1 MIFFDSST
9 LILLAKAELL
19 ALFLSGAKQ
28 EVVIPGEV
36 DRECCRVKKTFDA
49 LMITKAVDESKIKV
63 MQVKDKR
70 LVAKLQVDFSLGQGE
85 AEAIALALKAR
96 ERVLGIDDK
105 NAINACKLLG
115 IPFTTAMAILVRSRE
130 KGLLDRSE
138 ALTRLAMLAGYS
150 RYKSSIVEDARL
162 RLEAGP

>member
-1 MIFFDSST
+1 MIVFDSST

-36 DRECCRVKKTFDA
+36 DRECCRVKKT
-49 LMITKAVDESKIKV
+49 VDESKIKV
-63 MQVKDKR
+63 IQVKDKR

-105 NAINACKLLG
+105 NAINACKLLR

-138 ALTRLAMLAGYS
+138 ALTRLAMLAGYG